1 MGRVG
6 EQRPTRSRILPYSD
20 TKGNEAVELYNQS
33 NQRHALEWQELLAA
47 DIMAVNEDGLWTH
60 MKFGY
65 SLPRRNGKN
74 EVIVMRELWGLANG
88 EKILHTAHKTTTSHS
103 AWDRLVHV
111 LSECGYVELG
121 RRKKNEEP
129 TDGKG
134 FRTTKQFGL
143 ETITIPE
150 TGGTISFRT
159 RTDNGGLGEGY
170 DLLVIDE
177 AQEYTTAQES
187 SLTYIVSASQNPQ
200 TILCGTPPTMVST
213 GTVFTDMRDDVLNGT
228 MEEAGWAEWSVDAEP
243 KDLTDIELWYK
254 TNPSLGQILTERV
267 IRSEIRGDKLDFVI
281 QRLGYWFRYSLKSAI
296 SKAEWEALA
305 VPKLPELSGKLFV
318 GIKYGVD
325 GNNVSL
331 AIACRTWDGKVFTEV
346 VDCRPVRDGNAWI
359 LAFLMKAKIETVV
372 LDGKGG
378 QDELKQA
385 MKQVG
390 LREPV
395 CPTSWEFINAN
406 AVFTQAVADAQIV
419 HMNQP
424 SLTQSASN
432 CERRNIGN
440 NGGFGYR
447 SLKDEIDI
455 ALLDSVILAIW
466 ACSKYKPRTKQSISY

>member
-6 EQRPTRSRILPYSD
+6 EQRPTRSRILSYSD
-20 TKGNEAVELYNQS
+20 TKGGEAVALYNLS
-33 NQRHALEWQELLAA
+33 SKRKALEWQALLAA
-47 DIMAVNEDGLWTH
+47 DLMAVNEDGQWTH
-60 MKFGY
+60 MRFGY

-74 EVIVMRELWGLANG
+74 EVIVMREFWGLEHG
-88 EKILHTAHKTTTSHS
+88 EQILHTAHKTTTSHA
-103 AWDRLVHV
+103 AWDRLVHI
-111 LSECGYVELG
+111 LTECGYVELG
-121 RRKKNEEP
+121 RRKKGETPE
-129 TDGKG
+129 GKT

-143 ETITIPE
+143 ETITFPD
-150 TGGTISFRT
+150 TGGFISFRT

-187 SLTYIVSASQNPQ
+187 SLVYIVSASKNPQ

-213 GTVFTDMRDDVLNGT
+213 GTVFTDMRDDILGGT
-228 MEEAGWAEWSVDAEP
+228 MEESGWAEWSVENEP
-243 KDLTDIELWYK
+243 SDIHDVELWYK

-296 SKAEWEALA
+296 SKAEWEALKA
-305 VPKLPELSGKLFV
+305 PKLPELSGKLFV

-325 GNNVSL
+325 GVNVSM

-346 VDCRPVRDGNAWI
+346 VDCRPIRDGNAWI
-359 LAFLMKAKIETVV
+359 LTFLMKAQIETVV
-372 LDGKGG
+372 IDGKGG
-378 QDELKQA
+378 QSELVEA

-390 LREPV
+390 LKPPV

-406 AVFTQAVADAQIV
+406 AVFTQAVADAQLC
-419 HMNQP
+419 HMGQP

-432 CERRNIGN
+432 VERRNIGN

-447 SLKDEIDI
+447 SLKDEIEI
-455 ALLDSVILAIW
+455 ALLDSVILASW
-466 ACSKYKPRTKQSISY
+466 ACSKYKPKRKQSISY